1 MRALNRRDFLR
12 LSALGVAAPLVIGV
26 SRLSP
31 AAAITPTPTATP
43 LPPASKAMRGLYAV
57 MRRNDDA
64 MPDELLKSSLITGIT
79 LQFDWSK
86 LQPTPQDF
94 AWDIIDGAIQRAIPA
109 GKKLALRPL
118 AGIGCPSWLYR
129 GGVKK
134 FTFTPQ
140 ADLYHP
146 LGFGSE
152 VTMPYPW
159 DKTMLDYWE
168 AFIQALGARF
178 DGESTLVRVAVS
190 GPMFQQAETYLPHSE
205 DVLADWKKAGY
216 MLTTIQAA
224 WQKTLDIYANV
235 FHKTP
240 FTLDLNPLPDPID
253 KTGSTFNGLVP
264 VAIAQY
270 GIKRAPGR
278 FFPAQSDLSDVYP
291 WLPAPLPGPVNQPAL
306 YLSYE
311 RQEVQIYQFLASVA
325 KLSPIG
331 LMVSESRMSRAADRV
346 KDVLERA
353 KLLRAAYIE
362 IPVAWAIDPDNAD
375 ALRSVFAAPAG

>member
-12 LSALGVAAPLVIGV
+12 LSALGIAAPLVVGV

-43 LPPASKAMRGLYAV
+43 LAPASKSMQGLYAV

-64 MPDELLKSSLITGIT
+64 MPAELLKSSLITGIT
-79 LQFDWSK
+79 LPFDWNK
-86 LQPTPQDF
+86 LQPTPKDF

-118 AGIGCPSWLYR
+118 AGVGSPAWLYK

-140 ADLYHP
+140 SDLYHP
-146 LGFGSE
+146 LGFGTE

-168 AFIQALGARF
+168 AFVRALGSRF
-178 DGESTLVRVAVS
+178 DGEPTLVRVAVS
-190 GPMFQQAETYLPHSE
+190 GPVFQQAETYLPHSE

-216 MLTTIQAA
+216 TLTAIQTA
-224 WQKTLDIYANV
+224 WQRTLDIYADV
-235 FHKTP
+235 FRKTP

-253 KTGSTFNGLVP
+253 KSGSTFNGLVP

-270 GIKRAPGR
+270 GIKHAPGR

-291 WLPAPLPGPVNQPAL
+291 WLPAPLPGPANQPAL
-306 YLSYE
+306 YQSYE

-325 KLSPIG
+325 KTSQIG
-331 LMVSESRMSRAADRV
+331 LMVSESRMSRTADRV
-346 KDVLERA
+346 KNVIERA
-353 KLLRAAYIE
+353 TLLKADAIE
-362 IPVAWAIDPDNAD
+362 IPVAWATDPANAD
-375 ALRSVFAAPAG
+375 ALRSVFATPAG